1 MACNLASL
9 IFRPPAAA
17 ITFLMQSACMV
28 YDFLMWFPEPLRFVV
43 AISIMASIVPITG
56 LCVFGGSWKHA
67 WAYTKQW
74 LYVVGGMAL
83 AGFLIALLFL

>member
-1 MACNLASL
+1 MSILLA
-9 IFRPPAAA
+9 
-17 ITFLMQSACMV
+17 V
-28 YDFLMWFPEPLRFVV
+28 
-43 AISIMASIVPITG
+43 VPITG

-83 AGFLIALLFL
+83 IAVFISLLFQ

>member
-1 MACNLASL
+1 MFIESKKSL
-9 IFRPPAAA
+9 
-17 ITFLMQSACMV
+17 LLLV
-28 YDFLMWFPEPLRFVV
+28 LR
-43 AISIMASIVPITG
+43 SLSSRKSMASIVPITG